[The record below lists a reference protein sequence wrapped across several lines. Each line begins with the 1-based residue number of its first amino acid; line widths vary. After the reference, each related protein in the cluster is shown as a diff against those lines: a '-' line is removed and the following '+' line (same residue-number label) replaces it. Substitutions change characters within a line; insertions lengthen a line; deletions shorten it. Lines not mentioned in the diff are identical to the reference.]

1 MKTLSSP
8 KQFSAIGKDA
18 KGFFFLC
25 YGPDLLTLRRD
36 LNNALSTLKDPS
48 AIEISDVH
56 SRERPCVI
64 VKGKAEDL
72 GKLKMYLA
80 TQEKYIDRLVPR
92 LLRRSEA
99 RNGPGRLPGP
109 KWVGNSV

>member
-25 YGPDLLTLRRD
+25 HGPDLLTLRRD
-36 LNNALSTLKDPS
+36 LNKALSTLKDPN

-92 LLRRSEA
+92 ILRKSEA
-99 RNGPGRLPGP
+99 QNRPGRL
-109 KWVGNSV
+109 